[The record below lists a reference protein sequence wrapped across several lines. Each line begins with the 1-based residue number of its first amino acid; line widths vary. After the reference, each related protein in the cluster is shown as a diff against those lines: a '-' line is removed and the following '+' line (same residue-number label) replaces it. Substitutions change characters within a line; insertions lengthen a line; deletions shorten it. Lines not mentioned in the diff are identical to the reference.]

1 MTKAEVSNLIKSLDD
16 RRMEAFR
23 VSDYKLYENLT
34 KRLDHVQDEY
44 FDLISTTKQVDFKM
58 EQEEE
63 FRAKTVGRFDWEKFF
78 TLEIKIISIF
88 GYAIR

>member
-23 VSDYKLYENLT
+23 VSDYQLYDNLT

-44 FDLISTTKQVDFKM
+44 FDLISTTKQVDWKM
-58 EQEEE
+58 KQEEE
-63 FRAKTVGRFDWEKFF
+63 TREKTSGRFDWEKF
-78 TLEIKIISIF
+78 LPWKSK
-88 GYAIR
+88 